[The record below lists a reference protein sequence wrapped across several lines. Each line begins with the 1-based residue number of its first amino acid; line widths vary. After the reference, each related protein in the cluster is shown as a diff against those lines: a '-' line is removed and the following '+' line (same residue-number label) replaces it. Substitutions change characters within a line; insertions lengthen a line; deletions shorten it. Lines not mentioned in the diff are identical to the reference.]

1 MALATTA
8 RGADLPLRQHVLR
21 TLRLAGPV
29 MLARAGILVMTT
41 VDTVMCGHV
50 AAVQL
55 AYYGIAIAPHLAFF
69 LVGIGLL
76 TGMVVVTAQ
85 TDGAG
90 RPAEC
95 GRIWRLALINGAAIG
110 GLFGLL
116 MLPGTAI
123 LLALDQAPAIAAA
136 GGTVL
141 IMFALGMPAI
151 LMFTATTLF
160 LEGIGRPTPGMVVMA
175 LANLVNFGLN
185 YLLMFGPWHMGA
197 AGAALGTSITRWFMV
212 LALAGYVLAMPDRD
226 HYGVHA
232 PMAGHWRL
240 EGKLARLGWPIAVSF
255 GLEHGAFF
263 AAATF
268 AGWLGAVSLAAYQI
282 VINTMGLIYMLAIGL
297 ATATAVRV
305 GNAVGRRDRPGLA
318 KAGWVGLGIGIVV
331 MLALMPVLYASRR
344 LIVAIY
350 TDDSAVVAIAV
361 PALLLAAWLLIADA
375 SQGILTGA
383 LRGAADIWACISVQF
398 ICFWLICIPL
408 CYLLAHPLHSGS
420 PGCYGACW
428 SACSPRRCCSH
439 GASRRSRPARSDRSD
454 LCARQP

>member
-1 MALATTA
+1 MALAATA
-8 RGADLPLRQHVLR
+8 GSADLPLRAHVLR

-29 MLARAGILVMTT
+29 MLARAGLLVMTT
-41 VDTVMCGHV
+41 VDTVMCGRV
-50 AAVQL
+50 AAREL

-76 TGMVVVTAQ
+76 MGTVVVTAQ

-95 GRIWRLALINGAAIG
+95 GRIWRLGLINGAAIG

-116 MLPGTAI
+116 MLPGTPI
-123 LLALDQAPAIAAA
+123 LLALGQDPAIAA
-136 GGTVL
+136 GGGAVL

-151 LMFTATTLF
+151 LMFSATTFF

-185 YLLMFGPWHMGA
+185 YLLMFGTWQMGA
-197 AGAALGTSITRWFMV
+197 AGAALGTSITRWLML
-212 LALAGYVLAMPDRD
+212 LALCGYVLTMGDRGR
-226 HYGVHA
+226 YGVRA

-240 EGKLARLGWPIAVSF
+240 EAKLARLGWPIAVSF

-268 AGWLGAVSLAAYQI
+268 AGWLGAVPLAAYQI

-305 GNAVGRRDRPGLA
+305 GNAVGRRDRPGVA
-318 KAGWVGLGIGIVV
+318 KAGWVGLGIGIAV
-331 MLALMPVLYASRR
+331 MLALMPVLYASSG
-344 LIVAIY
+344 LIVAAY
-350 TDDSAVVAIAV
+350 TDDRAVAAIAV
-361 PALLLAAWLLIADA
+361 LLAAWLLVADA

-383 LRGAADIWACISVQF
+383 LRGAADIWACIFAQF
-398 ICFWLICIPL
+398 IAFWLISIPV
-408 CYLLAHPLHSGS
+408 CY
-420 PGCYGACW
+420 
-428 SACSPRRCCSH
+428 
-439 GASRRSRPARSDRSD
+439 
-454 LCARQP
+454 